1 MVANVAGAI
10 HFSSWR
16 RRAFAAAVPVALIA
30 LGMAAAGPA
39 PPSAPRSAAPR
50 SAATIQ
56 ALIDAAAAG
65 EIIVV
70 PPGRYVGRVLVDK
83 TVTLD
88 GDGQVTIDA
97 GGTGTVMVVKASNA
111 TVKGFHLTGT
121 GSDHNS
127 EDAGIQL
134 RGSNNVVKDNRI
146 DDALFGIDLQQ
157 SHFNVIRRNHITSKD
172 MDLGLRGDSIRLWYS
187 DDNSIE
193 DNVVKDSRDFVLWYS
208 KRNKVRGNHSSGGRY
223 GMHFMFAAD
232 NVVENN
238 TFTNN
243 SVGISMMYDQGDIV
257 RGNVISHS
265 VGATGTC
272 ISLKEASAVT
282 IENNEIIYCANG
294 IFLDV
299 SPFQPDTTNIVTG
312 NRIAFNDIAIS
323 FLNDWH
329 GNEFTANR
337 LTSNMTEVAVFG
349 GGSAKRNSWDGN
361 FWDSYEG
368 FDRDGD
374 GVGDTPHR
382 VLGYAGRV
390 WMDVP
395 NTRFFKG
402 APVLEVLDFLDR
414 LAPFSEPELMLE
426 DEHPRL
432 AQKLERKPCAN
443 PPSGRRRP
451 PMCSRRRGA
460 RFCVRCSWAAPPSAP
475 PWPAGCPSPAA
486 TRRACVRP
494 GPSPRPTSSPPA
506 SNAASASRSARWKPS
521 CWATSAT
528 VSAWAPPISRRAI
541 RPAIFPATRCNASWP
556 ARPAR

>member
-1 MVANVAGAI
+1 MSAGRDSVV
-10 HFSSWR
+10 FSSSWR
-16 RRAFAAAVPVALIA
+16 RFRFACGAAMFPAWLAV
-30 LGMAAAGPA
+30 GMAAADPA
-39 PPSAPRSAAPR
+39 PPPARLSADLV
-50 SAATIQ
+50 Q
-56 ALIDAAAAG
+56 ALVDRAEPGAT
-65 EIIVV
+65 IVV
-70 PPGRYVGRVLVDK
+70 PPGHYVGHVLVDK
-83 TVTLD
+83 AVTLD
-88 GDGQVTIDA
+88 GGGRATIDA
-97 GGTGTVMVVKASNA
+97 DGAGTVLVIRANNA

-127 EDAGIQL
+127 EDAGIQV
-134 RGSNNVVKDNRI
+134 RGNNNVVKDNRI

-157 SHFNVIRRNHITSKD
+157 SHFNIIRRNHITSKPL
-172 MDLGLRGDSIRLWYS
+172 DLGLRGDSIRLWYS
-187 DDNSIE
+187 DDNGIE

-208 KRNKVRGNHSSGGRY
+208 KRNRVSGNHSSGGRY

-232 NVVENN
+232 NLVENN
-238 TFTNN
+238 VFTNN
-243 SVGISMMYDQGDIV
+243 SVGISMMYDQGDVV

-329 GNEFTANR
+329 GNEFKGNR
-337 LTSNMTEVAVFG
+337 LRANMTEVAVFG
-349 GGSAKRNSWDGN
+349 GGSAKRNLWDGN
-361 FWDSYEG
+361 HWDSYEG

-374 GVGDTPHR
+374 GIGDTPHR

-426 DEHPRL
+426 DQHPRV
-432 AQKLERKPCAN
+432 
-443 PPSGRRRP
+443 
-451 PMCSRRRGA
+451 A
-460 RFCVRCSWAAPPSAP
+460 RNQEDKS
-475 PWPAGCPSPAA
+475 
-486 TRRACVRP
+486 
-494 GPSPRPTSSPPA
+494 
-506 SNAASASRSARWKPS
+506 
-521 CWATSAT
+521 
-528 VSAWAPPISRRAI
+528 
-541 RPAIFPATRCNASWP
+541 
-556 ARPAR
+556 

>member
-1 MVANVAGAI
+1 MVTNVTAAAQS
-10 HFSSWR
+10 SSWR
-16 RRAFAAAVPVALIA
+16 RRAFVAGAVMSATLAV

-39 PPSAPRSAAPR
+39 PQPAPQSAEI
-50 SAATIQ
+50 IQ
-56 ALIDAAAAG
+56 ALVDAATEGA
-65 EIIVV
+65 EIKV

-83 TVTLD
+83 PLTLD

-111 TVKGFHLTGT
+111 TIKGFHLTAT
-121 GSDHNS
+121 GFDHNS
-127 EDAGIQL
+127 EDAGIQV
-134 RGSNNVVKDNRI
+134 RGNNNVIKDNRI

-157 SHFNVIRRNHITSKD
+157 SYFNVIRRNHITSKD
-172 MDLGLRGDSIRLWYS
+172 IDLGLRGDSIRLWYS

-208 KRNKVRGNHSSGGRY
+208 KRNRVSGNHSSGGRY

-238 TFTNN
+238 VFTNN

-282 IENNEIIYCANG
+282 IVDNEIIYCANG

-299 SPFQPDTTNIVTG
+299 SPFQPDTTNVVTG

-329 GNEFTANR
+329 GNEFKANR
-337 LTSNMTEVAVFG
+337 LTANMTEVAVFG
-349 GGSAKRNSWDGN
+349 GGSAKRNIWDGN

-382 VLGYAGRV
+382 VMNYAGRV

-426 DEHPRL
+426 DENPRL
-432 AQKLERKPCAN
+432 AQKMEKKP
-443 PPSGRRRP
+443 
-451 PMCSRRRGA
+451 
-460 RFCVRCSWAAPPSAP
+460 
-475 PWPAGCPSPAA
+475 
-486 TRRACVRP
+486 
-494 GPSPRPTSSPPA
+494 
-506 SNAASASRSARWKPS
+506 
-521 CWATSAT
+521 
-528 VSAWAPPISRRAI
+528 
-541 RPAIFPATRCNASWP
+541 
-556 ARPAR
+556 

>member
-1 MVANVAGAI
+1 MLTNAFQAARS
-10 HFSSWR
+10 SSWR
-16 RRAFAAAVPVALIA
+16 RRAFVAGAALSVTLAVM
-30 LGMAAAGPA
+30 GMAAAGPT
-39 PPSAPRSAAPR
+39 PQPAAQK
-50 SAATIQ
+50 ADIIQ
-56 ALIDAAAAG
+56 ALIDAAPQG
-65 EIIVV
+65 GNVVV
-70 PPGRYVGRVLVDK
+70 PPGHYVGHVLVDK
-83 TVTLD
+83 AITLD
-88 GDGQVTIDA
+88 GGGQVTIDA
-97 GGTGTVMVVKASNA
+97 GGTGTVLVIRANNA

-127 EDAGIQL
+127 EDSGVQI
-134 RGSNNVVKDNRI
+134 RGNNNVVKDNRI

-157 SHFNVIRRNHITSKD
+157 SYFNIVRRNHITSKPLE
-172 MDLGLRGDSIRLWYS
+172 LGLRGDSIRLWYS

-193 DNVVKDSRDFVLWYS
+193 ENVVKDSRDFVLWYS
-208 KRNKVRGNHSSGGRY
+208 KRNHVRGNHASGGRY

-232 NVVENN
+232 NLVENN
-238 TFTNN
+238 VFTNN
-243 SVGISMMYDQGDIV
+243 SVGISAMYDSGDTI
-257 RGNVISHS
+257 RGNVISHA

-272 ISLKEASAVT
+272 ISMKEASAIT

-299 SPFQPDTTNIVTG
+299 SPFQPDTTNIITG

-329 GNEFTANR
+329 GNEFRSNT

-349 GGSAKRNSWDGN
+349 GGSAKKNLWDGN
-361 FWDSYEG
+361 AWDSYEG

-382 VLGYAGRV
+382 VLNYAGRV

-432 AQKLERKPCAN
+432 AQKMEKKP
-443 PPSGRRRP
+443 
-451 PMCSRRRGA
+451 
-460 RFCVRCSWAAPPSAP
+460 
-475 PWPAGCPSPAA
+475 
-486 TRRACVRP
+486 
-494 GPSPRPTSSPPA
+494 
-506 SNAASASRSARWKPS
+506 
-521 CWATSAT
+521 
-528 VSAWAPPISRRAI
+528 
-541 RPAIFPATRCNASWP
+541 
-556 ARPAR
+556 